1 MRIDVKGRNVPI
13 TEEVR
18 EFITRR
24 FRKVDAQV
32 SEFAELEIELAE
44 AKNPAIAEPFTA
56 SATLRLKGVTLR
68 SHDASREMKHAIHLV
83 EEELSRQVKR
93 HRVQRRH
100 RRDAR
105 RIVQS
110 QRAGGAP
117 PSGAEPAI

>member
-1 MRIDVKGRNVPI
+1 MRIDVKGRNYAV
-13 TEEVR
+13 TQEVR
-18 EFITRR
+18 ECVERR

-32 SEFAELEIELAE
+32 SELAELEVWLSQ
-44 AKNPAIAEPFTA
+44 AKNPAIAEPFQA

-68 SHDASREMKHAIHLV
+68 SDDASRDMKHAIHLI

-105 RIVQS
+105 RTVQA
-110 QRAGGAP
+110 QRSRSEGAAP
-117 PSGAEPAI
+117 PA